1 MLLNT
6 PDRERGV
13 REEGA
18 AVGEEKKR
26 GRRLRGARGDQA
38 CCAHEG
44 SDGEREYRSR
54 QLRAR
59 DSNPHSL
66 RKNDGQRGGDSEEEP
81 TAYLIW

>member
-1 MLLNT
+1 MIFIPQGIGQKRFPAEQRMLLNT

-38 CCAHEG
+38 CSAHEG
-44 SDGEREYRSR
+44 SDGEREY
-54 QLRAR
+54 Q
-59 DSNPHSL
+59 SL
-66 RKNDGQRGGDSEEEP
+66 
-81 TAYLIW
+81 